1 MKRRWWTAFVVVVA
15 GLGGAA
21 VWSFHARTASQTD
34 FGAWRVIVLQSDD
47 WGFEGWFPDRAAA
60 DSLADLARGV
70 PPKLRAYAR
79 SGLETAAEVDSLRVR
94 LLRLRDADGLPLVLQ
109 ANTVMAGPTVR
120 ASGAAEAP
128 HAWPIHPSGRGP
140 GRYARPGLD
149 AAVDRAIGAG
159 VYRPELHG
167 LTHFDLEEYAVARD
181 AGDPVAARARRFDT
195 MAYRG
200 WLRGTELSGSDPVEA
215 RRIAEAA
222 IDRFRARFGRAPSS
236 VIAPDYRWG
245 REDEDAWADLGVQAV
260 QAKREQVDGRVDPT
274 TAWGRVRK
282 VLERLVDRWRSRF
295 VYLDRPA
302 RLEPY
307 GDSAPDA
314 AQGARAAAAAVR
326 EAWERGEPGI
336 VSVHRVQLVSYDAP
350 VARAGWKHLRALFA
364 ELSGDGPVR
373 CLVDAEVAQLWRRG
387 WSVIERGPWR
397 VVRNFGDGPVEIDP
411 GDGRGPRSFP
421 VGTHV
426 LGRDDTVSGDPR

>member
-1 MKRRWWTAFVVVVA
+1 MRRWWWILIPVVGIALGVA
-15 GLGGAA
+15 
-21 VWSFHARTASQTD
+21 WSWHARTASETD

-60 DSLADLARGV
+60 DSLADLADGV

-79 SGLETAAEVDSLRVR
+79 SGLETAAEIDSLRVR

-109 ANTVMAGPTVR
+109 ANTVLAGPTVR
-120 ASGAAEAP
+120 AGGPGNAP
-128 HAWPIHPSGRGP
+128 HGWPVHPSGHDP
-140 GRYARPGLD
+140 GRYGRPGLD
-149 AAVDRAIGAG
+149 AAVDAAIAAG

-167 LTHFDLEEYAVARD
+167 LTHFDLPEYAAARA
-181 AGDPVAARARRFDT
+181 AGDPLAARARRFDT

-200 WLRGTELSGSDPVEA
+200 WLRGTELSGSDPDGA
-215 RRIAEAA
+215 RDIARAA
-222 IDRFRARFGRAPSS
+222 VGRFRTRFGRSPVS

-245 REDEDAWADLGVQAV
+245 AEDESAWADLGVQVV

-274 TAWGRVRK
+274 TPWGRVRK
-282 VLERLVDRWRSRF
+282 VVERVGDRWRARF

-307 GDSAPDA
+307 GDSSTDAP
-314 AQGARAAAAAVR
+314 QGARAAVAAVR
-326 EAWERGEPGI
+326 AAWEQGKPGI
-336 VSVHRVQLVSYDAP
+336 VSVHRVQLVSYDEP
-350 VARAGWKHLRALFA
+350 VARAGWEHLQALVRQ
-364 ELSGDGPVR
+364 LSADGPVR
-373 CLVDAEVAQLWRRG
+373 CLVDAEVGQLWRRG

-411 GDGRGPRSFP
+411 GDGAGTRSFD

-426 LGRDDTVSGDPR
+426 LRRADRVSGDPR

>member
-1 MKRRWWTAFVVVVA
+1 MSRRWWIALVVVV
-15 GLGGAA
+15 GLGVAA
-21 VWSFHARTASQTD
+21 AWSFHARTASRTD
-34 FGAWRVIVLQSDD
+34 FGEWRVIVLQSDD

-60 DSLADLARGV
+60 DSLADLARDV
-70 PPKLRAYAR
+70 PPKLQAYAR

-94 LLRLRDADGLPLVLQ
+94 LMRLRDADGLPLVLQ
-109 ANTVMAGPTVR
+109 ANTVVAGPTVR
-120 ASGAAEAP
+120 ASGAGDGP
-128 HAWPIHPSGRGP
+128 HAWPIHPSGRGS

-149 AAVDRAIGAG
+149 TAVDRAIDVG

-167 LTHFDLEEYAVARD
+167 LTHFDLAEYAAARAAD
-181 AGDPVAARARRFDT
+181 DPVAERARRFDT

-200 WLRGTELSGSDPVEA
+200 WLRGTELSGSDPAAA

-222 IDRFRARFGRAPSS
+222 IDRFRARFGRAPAS

-245 REDEDAWADLGVQAV
+245 REDENAWADLGVRAV

-274 TAWGRVRK
+274 TPWGRVRK
-282 VLERLVDRWRSRF
+282 VVERLVDRWRARF

-307 GDSAPDA
+307 GDASLDAP
-314 AQGARAAAAAVR
+314 QGARTAAASVR
-326 EAWERGEPGI
+326 AAWERGEPGI
-336 VSVHRVQLVSYDAP
+336 VSVHRVQLVSYDEP
-350 VARAGWKHLRALFA
+350 IARAGWEHLRALA
-364 ELSGDGPVR
+364 TELSEDGPVR
-373 CLVDAEVAQLWRRG
+373 CLVDAEVAQLWRQG
-387 WSVIERGPWR
+387 WSVIERGPWL

-411 GDGRGPRSFP
+411 GDGRGARSFA

-426 LGRDDTVSGDPR
+426 LERRDQGSGDPR